1 MDYLVIRL
9 YGPMASWGEI
19 AVGEVRR
26 SGCYP
31 GKSAVSGLL
40 AAALGDDRAQD
51 QTHLSLAEG
60 YQQAVKLLSSGRL
73 LKDYHTVQAP
83 DSAGKFRYRTRRDE
97 LILGKERLGT
107 LLSSREYR
115 TDAQAIVAIQARSIA
130 PYSLQELKQALESPR
145 FHLYLGR
152 KSCPLAAP
160 LAPQLIQADNFRQAL
175 DNYRLGELLIDAPE
189 WSNDQ
194 RWLANDQLTHYY
206 WEGNMSDFSANEDGF
221 DPQQVQTLKRYDKS
235 LSRVRWQ
242 FQPRTEHLWL
252 PQGEVS

>member
-1 MDYLVIRL
+1 MDYLVLRL

-26 SGCYP
+26 SGSYP
-31 GKSAVSGLL
+31 GKSAVTGLL
-40 AAALGDDRAQD
+40 AAALGIDREQD
-51 QTHLSLAEG
+51 QTHSSLAEG

-97 LILGKERLGT
+97 LIIGKERLGT

-115 TDAQAIVAIQARSIA
+115 TDAQTIVAIRARSNA
-130 PYSLQELKQALESPR
+130 PYNLQELKQALESPR

-160 LAPQLIQADNFRQAL
+160 LAPQLIKADNLRQAL
-175 DNYRLGELLIDAPE
+175 DNYRLGELLVDAPE

-194 RWLANDQLTHYY
+194 RWLANDQLIHYY
-206 WEGNMSDFSANEDGF
+206 WEGTMSDFSANEDGF
-221 DPQQVQTLKRYDKS
+221 DPQKVQALNRYDKP

-242 FQPRTEHLWL
+242 FQPRTEYLWL
-252 PQGEVS
+252 HQREVS